1 MVPPGSS
8 QSRQMQISLGMDCIG
23 GYPRLLGRAQYT
35 DLASGARFPFVSTGV
50 GHPLVWNK
58 TAPSARVSGR
68 RSRRLGIAGPYSMV
82 MVGPPSRQWSIPPTI
97 DRIAVR
103 RTFARAGD
111 GAPEFARV
119 MLTAREGLL
128 ERLVGIRIAPRRIL
142 DLGAGTGATA
152 RRLARRFHGAD
163 VVSVDPVVSL
173 LHRARSRAPRWFS
186 RHRYVTAEAERL
198 PLSSHSMDLILSNLA
213 MPWFDPVD
221 HALSECLRVL
231 RPGGLLLLST
241 LGSDTLKEL
250 AFAWSGGCE
259 PHRMHPF
266 ADMHV
271 LGDALVHAGF
281 ADVVMDVQ
289 RTRLQ
294 APDFWRLCRVLSR
307 SGGSGALSA
316 RRRGLSAVE
325 TFRAAAVRYES
336 LRGTN
341 GALPVS
347 VELVFGHAWAPGPAR
362 AKPASVLPRMDW
374 SPGS

>member
-1 MVPPGSS
+1 MMSE
-8 QSRQMQISLGMDCIG
+8 R
-23 GYPRLLGRAQYT
+23 
-35 DLASGARFPFVSTGV
+35 
-50 GHPLVWNK
+50 
-58 TAPSARVSGR
+58 PSARR
-68 RSRRLGIAGPYSMV
+68 PAPPRL
-82 MVGPPSRQWSIPPTI
+82 

-111 GAPEFARV
+111 GDPEFARV
-119 MLTAREGLL
+119 MRAARDALL
-128 ERLVGIRIAPRRIL
+128 DRLDDIRLAPGRIV

-152 RRLARRFHGAD
+152 RGLARRFRGAH

-173 LHRARSRAPRWFS
+173 LRHAGSRAPRWLS
-186 RHRYVTAEAERL
+186 RHRHVAAEAERL
-198 PLSSHSMDLILSNLA
+198 PLSSHSMDLILSNVA

-221 HALSECLRVL
+221 HALAECLRVL

-241 LGSDTLKEL
+241 LGSGTLKEL

-289 RTRLQ
+289 RIRLQ

-307 SGGSGALSA
+307 SGGSGVLSA

-325 TFRAAAVRYES
+325 TFRAAAARYES
-336 LRGTN
+336 LRGPD

-374 SPGS
+374 SSGS